1 MVELV
6 SYVLP
11 GLLALGGVAWY
22 TMLERKVLGY
32 IMTRKGPNKVGFL
45 GLIQPLADGVKL
57 FTKELVVPMYSNVLP
72 FIICPIMTFFAAL
85 MLWILYPYSTS
96 EGIMSM
102 GVLYFL
108 CNSGVAV
115 YGVLVAGWSSNSK
128 YALLGAM
135 RGLAQSVSYEVSMAL
150 VLFSSV
156 FISTCLNIHLITKWQ
171 ESAFMSLFLVLVP
184 FGLVWLVTILAET
197 NRAPFDFVEGESEL
211 VSGFNVEYSSGGFAL
226 LYLAEYS
233 NMLFMSLLTCAVY
246 IGSSAV
252 TIGLEALFFF
262 FFFLWCRGTL
272 PRFRYDLLMVLAW
285 KTFLCLSVSLIM
297 VLLGVF
303 YVLNY

>member
-1 MVELV
+1 M

-11 GLLALGGVAWY
+11 GVLALAGVAWY

-57 FTKELVVPMYSNVLP
+57 FTKELVFPMYSNVTP
-72 FIICPIMTFFAAL
+72 FIICPVLTFFIAL
-85 MLWILYPYSTS
+85 LMWLLYPYSTY
-96 EGIMSM
+96 EGLLACGI
-102 GVLYFL
+102 LFFL

-128 YALLGAM
+128 YALLGAV
-135 RGLAQSVSYEVSMAL
+135 RGMAQSVSYEVSMAL
-150 VLFSSV
+150 VLFSSL
-156 FISTCLNIHLITKWQ
+156 FLMGCLSVQLMGTFQEAQWMSIGVAVIPFVMIWLIT
-171 ESAFMSLFLVLVP
+171 M
-184 FGLVWLVTILAET
+184 LAET

-233 NMLFMSLLTCAVY
+233 NMLFISMLTCVVY
-246 IGSSAV
+246 VGSSPVLLGGQA
-252 TIGLEALFFF
+252 IFFF

-272 PRFRYDLLMVLAW
+272 PRFRYDLLMSLAW
-285 KTFLCLSVSLIM
+285 KTILCLSLALMMMLVGVVYLVS
-297 VLLGVF
+297 
-303 YVLNY
+303 